1 MNARELA
8 LEQIRSLPDE
18 DLREVLDFIGY
29 LKQKEDRAQW
39 SDLMRAQ
46 QSALDA
52 VWNNDQDEV
61 WNGM

>member
-1 MNARELA
+1 MNVRDLA
-8 LEQIRSLPDE
+8 LEQIQSLPDE

-29 LKQKEDRAQW
+29 LLQKEDRAQW
-39 SDLMRAQ
+39 YDLMRAQ

-61 WNGM
+61 WNGL